1 MRACAVGTG
10 SHPSTSSTRTPP
22 AVLVTLLAG
31 CAGRSA
37 GAPAARSGAP
47 SAAAAVERFLELA
60 RQKDYVQMG
69 WVFGNAEGPVLAR
82 FPQPEIERRM
92 YGLAEVVQSDS
103 FTVGTGSPV
112 PGRIGQ
118 AELFRVRLRSGSLTK
133 QVPMTTVLGPGRVW
147 FVELVDIE
155 AITNTP

>member
-1 MRACAVGTG
+1 MRAR
-10 SHPSTSSTRTPP
+10 SRWLS
-22 AVLVTLLAG
+22 AVLVVLLAA

-37 GAPAARSGAP
+37 APAAGPGAP
-47 SAAAAVERFLELA
+47 TAAGAVERFLQLA

-103 FTVGTGSPV
+103 FAVGPGSPV
-112 PGRIGQ
+112 PGRIGR
-118 AELFRVRLRSGSLTK
+118 AESFQVRLRRGSLTRR
-133 QVPMTTVLGPGRVW
+133 VPMTAVLGPDRAW
-147 FVELVDIE
+147 FVELVE
-155 AITNTP
+155 GA